1 MAHQHS
7 QAPHSNTTTLID
19 ATMEAFDGGP
29 LKTTPQE
36 GLSLIG
42 DWLRSLKTS
51 EADNVA
57 NTLQKLRTALEGPM
71 IDNIHVRSILLG
83 LAEQSEQWAAKA
95 GGEYPARLN
104 SLAVALRNF
113 GNQLA

>member
-1 MAHQHS
+1 MSHQQS
-7 QAPHSNTTTLID
+7 QTPHSNATTLID
-19 ATMEAFDGGP
+19 ATVEAFDGGP

-36 GLSLIG
+36 GLSLIN

-57 NTLQKLRTALEGPM
+57 STLQKLKTALEGPQ
-71 IDNIHVRSILLG
+71 IDNIHVRSILFG
-83 LAEQSEQWAAKA
+83 LAEQSEIWAAKA
-95 GGEYPARLN
+95 GGEFPVRLD

>member
-19 ATMEAFDGGP
+19 VTMESFDGGP

-36 GLSLIG
+36 GLSLIN

-57 NTLQKLRTALEGPM
+57 DTLQKLKTALEAPL
-71 IDNIHVRSILLG
+71 IDNVHIRSILLG
-83 LAEQSEQWAAKA
+83 LAEQAEQWAGKA
-95 GGEYPARLN
+95 GGEFPARLN